1 MNILMMLFTA
11 VMICWSGNG
20 DKNTWKLDGGHSSM
34 RFSVKHMGVA
44 NFNGSFE
51 RFDLTM
57 NTVGEDFSTMEVEFS
72 ADVASIN
79 TANKMRDEH
88 LLSEDFFDATKY
100 PNLTFKSKSAKKKG
114 KNTFLVSGDFTMH
127 GITKTVE
134 LTVVQNATVKIKD
147 EGKEIP
153 LAGLKVS
160 GSVKRSDYGISPD
173 FTDLANEVFL
183 DADLEIYMEPK

>member
-1 MNILMMLFTA
+1 
-11 VMICWSGNG
+11 
-20 DKNTWKLDGGHSSM
+20 
-34 RFSVKHMGVA
+34 
-44 NFNGSFE
+44 
-51 RFDLTM
+51 
-57 NTVGEDFSTMEVEFS
+57 
-72 ADVASIN
+72 
-79 TANKMRDEH
+79 
-88 LLSEDFFDATKY
+88 
-100 PNLTFKSKSAKKKG
+100 
-114 KNTFLVSGDFTMH
+114 MH

-134 LTVVQNATVKIKD
+134 LTVVHNATVKIKD